1 MPTDLQTSPFAIKDC
16 ALLAIA
22 TGKRAQNLRELREHL
37 RTIDLGSI
45 YYHFWGGLLRPRF
58 DDPEYHND
66 FAIWV
71 AHSLHNKVL
80 AERLAVIDPGVY
92 ESLEAVKTELIE
104 IIEESLDGTEFPIWA
119 KRDDQ
124 FEFIRHQIVVF
135 DTHLTANKPE
145 DLPAILSGISLGSIF
160 YHLVDARRRNDNDLD
175 DFQNWFM
182 SFGSR
187 YAALSEMINDICPY
201 FTPLT
206 KLREQLKT
214 ACDTYFH
221 TEAS

>member
-1 MPTDLQTSPFAIKDC
+1 MAPDVETSPFAIKDC

-37 RTIDLGSI
+37 RTIDPGSI

-71 AHSLHNKVL
+71 AHSLHNKAL
-80 AERLAVIDPGVY
+80 AERLAVIDPVVY
-92 ESLEAVKTELIE
+92 DSLEAVRTELVE
-104 IIEESLDGTEFPIWA
+104 IIEESLDETEFPIWA
-119 KRDDQ
+119 NRDDQ

-135 DTHLTANKPE
+135 DTQLTANTPE

-160 YHLVDARRRNDNDLD
+160 YHLVDARRRNENNLD

-182 SFGSR
+182 SFGSA
-187 YAALSEMINDICPY
+187 YAPLSEMIHDICPY
-201 FTPLT
+201 FTPLN
-206 KLREQLKT
+206 KLREELT
-214 ACDTYFH
+214 AAFDTYFH

>member
-1 MPTDLQTSPFAIKDC
+1 MAGDLETSPFAIKDC

-71 AHSLHNKVL
+71 AHSLHNKAL
-80 AERLAVIDPGVY
+80 AERLAVIDPVVY
-92 ESLEAVKTELIE
+92 ESLEAVRNELIE
-104 IIEESLDGTEFPIWA
+104 IIEETLDETEFPIWA

-135 DTHLTANKPE
+135 DTQLAANTPKTSPPFCPVFLWGAYSIIWWMPE
-145 DLPAILSGISLGSIF
+145 GGMETTWTISKTGSAPNACQIP
-160 YHLVDARRRNDNDLD
+160 V
-175 DFQNWFM
+175 
-182 SFGSR
+182 SR
-187 YAALSEMINDICPY
+187 QFD
-201 FTPLT
+201 PL
-206 KLREQLKT
+206 
-214 ACDTYFH
+214 
-221 TEAS
+221 